1 MTPATSEAQ
10 LAPTPAQRI
19 QALIGRLRARQLELA
34 QRGKTTD
41 SARYAERAHRVR
53 QALAVLA

>member
-1 MTPATSEAQ
+1 MTPPASAVQ
-10 LAPTPAQRI
+10 AAPTTAQRI